1 MIISFLLLVFP
12 RTVNERVCAGRCVV
26 WGNQG
31 VQMLSTVTFSAPA
44 QQSGISS
51 LGSGDAGIRAGKAWR
66 ETPATS
72 FTASTSPGSPN
83 EQL

>member
-1 MIISFLLLVFP
+1 
-12 RTVNERVCAGRCVV
+12 
-26 WGNQG
+26 
-31 VQMLSTVTFSAPA
+31 MLSTVTFSAPA